1 MTTYEDIIER
11 VKALGIPTAEYEFTD
26 TKQNPAPAPPF
37 IAYFETES
45 ISGPDGFARIR
56 DVTAT
61 VELYTDRDRDPELE
75 SKLEACFHDID
86 YTKTPAKISEENMFY
101 VSYEFEL
108 KQKIK
113 QKGE

>member
-26 TKQNPAPAPPF
+26 TKQNPAPA
-37 IAYFETES
+37 
-45 ISGPDGFARIR
+45 GPDGFARIR

-61 VELYTDRDRDPELE
+61 VELYTDRERDPELE
-75 SKLEACFHDID
+75 SKVEACFHDID